1 MSDLIADGGD
11 REEEGGPHGHGQ
23 GEGAAPEGD
32 LVDPEVR
39 GVRVRQELL
48 VLHGGHQWYVETEN
62 IELLQLKALGVPDP
76 PI

>member
-11 REEEGGPHGHGQ
+11 GEEEGGPHGHGQ

-48 VLHGGHQWYVETEN
+48 VLHGGREC
-62 IELLQLKALGVPDP
+62 
-76 PI
+76 